1 MKIFGRLLQRRCSEM
16 KWTEEQQKV
25 ISLRDRNILV
35 SAAAGSGKTAVL
47 VQRILGRIMDSTH
60 PVDIDKMLIMTFTR
74 AAAGE
79 MRERISR
86 ALEQA
91 LYENPDNDHLQRQMT
106 LIHTAQIT
114 TIDGFCA
121 YVIRNYFHL
130 IGLDPGYRTADEG
143 ELKLLREDVLKE
155 LLEEKYGEEDC
166 KRFVDFVEC
175 YASGKTDDG
184 IKELIWEVYQAAMSH
199 PYPEEW
205 LTECLKCYQGEEPV
219 KDAKWMKLLWEACRE
234 ELDSMQNLAEEAKAI
249 CLEEGGP
256 YLYEEALDQDL
267 LLIGKLRELAERED
281 YDGAFMFLNDAV
293 FIPFSRKKQDV
304 EESLKKQVQDLRK
317 EVKEAWKK
325 LSERYFS
332 CKEETLSALLK
343 NCGESLE
350 TLVELT
356 IAFKERFGEKKR
368 EKNVLDFTDM
378 EHFALQI
385 LVEKDGDTVT
395 MTQAARE
402 LSEKYEE
409 VLVDEYQD
417 SNLVQELLTN
427 CVSGWANDRKN
438 IFMVGDVKQ
447 SIYRFRLA
455 RPELFMEKYKSYTLT
470 DSREQRIDLHKN
482 FRSRR
487 EVLQSV
493 NYIFRQIMGEDLGG
507 IAYDDAAAL
516 YPGAAFPEG
525 YEEEFVKTE
534 VLLIEKDG
542 EELLEEHSGQNSQEL
557 EALSIAQEIRRMV
570 GKEHVLDRET
580 GKYRPVEYGDIAI
593 LLRTAS
599 GWAETFGEVLASQG
613 IPAYTASKTG
623 YFSALE
629 VVTVLNFLRI
639 ADNPLQDIPLM
650 GVLRSPIVNCTSQE
664 AAEIRCACPGGMLYD
679 SICAYVEDG
688 QMELWA
694 DEGKEV
700 LKEKLRAFLEL
711 LDEIRDM
718 AAYTPIHQL
727 ILYVLKATGYGDYA
741 RALPGGEQRNANL
754 QMLVEKAMDYEKTSY
769 RGLFNF
775 IRYIESLQKYE
786 VDFGEVNLS
795 GSGASSV
802 QIMTIHKSKGLE
814 FPIVFAAGMGKQF
827 NFRDMNARLLIHPEM
842 GFGADAIFPEQRM
855 VVPTAFKQVIR
866 RELQKESLG
875 EELRVLYV
883 ALTRAKEKLVLTGT
897 VGKLEGRVN
906 ALSRSRDREEV
917 LLSAGSRMKAKTYW
931 DYVLPALAR
940 NRCMDGLYQEYGI
953 APCRGHLLYGEEA
966 EFTVRKITALD
977 LAGEEVVHEAENQM
991 RMEYLKEWDAGKVY
1005 DEEARNRIEERFG
1018 YQYPYEYLKAIPVKV
1033 SVSELKKRSYAGEYD
1048 REESLFFEP
1057 DIVPLVPR
1065 FAAETED
1072 EYTGAARGTA
1082 YHRVMECLDYT
1093 RVASAEEIQEQ
1104 VDGLLRQQKIEAGEA
1119 ACIENGDVL
1128 RFIKSPLGKR
1138 MQTAALAGKLYR
1150 EQPFVISVGASAL
1163 NEKWPDNERV
1173 LVQGIIDAYFL
1184 EGEEIVLVDYKTD
1197 RVRKGEE
1204 GKLVERYR
1212 VQLEDYA
1219 GALERML
1226 GKKVREKYIYSFAV
1240 HEAILV

>member
-1 MKIFGRLLQRRCSEM
+1 M

-60 PVDIDKMLIMTFTR
+60 PIDIDRMLIMTFTR

-91 LYENPDNDHLQRQMT
+91 LYENPDNDHLQKQMT

-143 ELKLLREDVLKE
+143 ELKLLREDVLNE

-205 LTECLKCYQGEEPV
+205 LSECLKCYGGEEPV

-234 ELDSMQNLAEEAKAI
+234 ELDSMQNLVEEAKSI
-249 CLEEGGP
+249 CLAEGGP
-256 YLYEEALDQDL
+256 YLYEEALNQDL
-267 LLIGKLRELAERED
+267 LLIGKLRQLADHED
-281 YDGAFMFLNDAV
+281 YDGAFACLNQAV
-293 FIPFSRKKQDV
+293 FAPFSRKKAQDV

-332 CKEETLSALLK
+332 CREETLSALLT
-343 NCGESLE
+343 NCGESME

-356 IAFKERFGEKKR
+356 RAFQERFGEKKR

-378 EHFALQI
+378 EHFALKI
-385 LVEKDGDTVT
+385 LVKKDGDTVT

-427 CVSGWANDRKN
+427 CVSGWVNDRKN

-507 IAYDDAAAL
+507 ISYDDAAAL
-516 YPGAAFPEG
+516 YPGAVFPEG
-525 YEEEFVKTE
+525 YQEDFVKTE

-542 EELLEEHSGQNSQEL
+542 EELLEEHSGQSPQEL
-557 EALSIAQEIRRMV
+557 EALSIAQEIRRMA
-570 GKEHVLDRET
+570 GKERVLDRET
-580 GKYRPVEYGDIAI
+580 GEYRPVEYGDIAI

-599 GWAETFGEVLASQG
+599 GWAETFVEVLASQG

-664 AAEIRCACPGGMLYD
+664 AAEIRCSCPGGMLYD
-679 SICAYVEDG
+679 SVCAYVEDG

-694 DEGKEV
+694 DAGKEA
-700 LKEKLRAFLEL
+700 LKTKLRGFLEL

-897 VGKLEGRVN
+897 VGKLEERVT
-906 ALSRSRDREEV
+906 ALSRCRDREEV
-917 LLSAGSRMKAKTYW
+917 LLSVGSRMKAKTYW

-940 NRCMDGLYQEYGI
+940 HRCMDGLYREYGI
-953 APCRGHLLYGEEA
+953 TPCRGHLPDGQEA
-966 EFTVRKITALD
+966 EFVVRKITALD
-977 LAGEEVVHEAENQM
+977 LAGEEVIHEAESQM
-991 RMEYLKEWDAGKVY
+991 RMEYLKGWDAGRVY
-1005 DEEARNRIEERFG
+1005 DEETRNLIEERFS
-1018 YQYPYEYLKAIPVKV
+1018 YRYPYEYLKIIPVKV

-1057 DIVPLVPR
+1057 DIAPLVPR
-1065 FAAETED
+1065 FAAETEE

-1082 YHRVMECLDYT
+1082 YHRVMECLDYG
-1093 RVASAEEIQEQ
+1093 RVASAEEIREQ
-1104 VDGLLRQQKIEAGEA
+1104 VEGLLRQQKIEAGEA
-1119 ACIENGDVL
+1119 ACIDTGDVL
-1128 RFIKSPLGKR
+1128 RFVECSLGKR
-1138 MQTAALAGKLYR
+1138 MQKAALAGKLYR
-1150 EQPFVISVGASAL
+1150 EQPFVISVGASML
-1163 NEKWPDNERV
+1163 NETWPDDERV

-1184 EGEEIVLVDYKTD
+1184 EGEEIILVDYKTD
-1197 RVRKGEE
+1197 RIRKGEE
-1204 GKLVERYR
+1204 GKLVELYR
-1212 VQLEDYA
+1212 VQLEEYA

-1226 GKKVREKYIYSFAV
+1226 GKRVRETYIYSFAV
-1240 HEAILV
+1240 HEAVWV